1 MIKLKIDKNKT
12 ASRRKAVKRKPK
24 VKQYKHIR
32 HVTLPLYFGWELIIA
47 IRRLED
53 WRLYLSRPFKVY
65 WHYMTVVAFFVVSFS
80 AVFFI
85 FNSFLTHAATYYF
98 VQTDWSGGNTVE
110 YPNHTS
116 NRTGWT
122 KYTSKDSNITAGTE
136 ITITEAITTLTETS
150 DTDFNAGA
158 TSTAEV
164 SGSGDSAYVA
174 LSTTSGS
181 NGLINNAGAS
191 EYALELEVVGNYAY
205 VANGLGGL
213 FIYDVSDPANPTYV
227 SDIDTGLAYN
237 IKVYGDYVY
246 VADSSVIDIVD
257 VSTKS
262 SPSIVNTISDTGGP
276 NDFVIQGTTMYVAWD
291 QSGCSGYCADG
302 WIIAYDITDP
312 LNPSEIAST
321 ANLGEY
327 LKDIYVEGDYL
338 YASQSFWD
346 SGDWSLTW
354 YDISNPSAITQVNFT
369 AATNEYTY
377 GLAVV
382 GQYVFMANS
391 TDGVHVFSTST
402 DSLVHTYNTAGNAVD
417 LAINGDTMYI
427 AEQNSSIF
435 DVDISN
441 PLSISFNGTH
451 SSTAAK
457 GVFFKDGYLYV
468 ADNSAG
474 LRTISIP
481 SYVSSGTFTSQIL
494 DTSANSGFGN
504 ISWTSTEPGGTSLS
518 VKVRTSNDAAMSGA
532 TAWASCDA
540 VTSGNDISANNCVTD
555 GHQYVQ
561 YQVTLSSS
569 ESSRT
574 PQLSDLSIQYT
585 SYTNGSLLSSA
596 FNTQSSANVMGSV
609 EWNSTGTGTIQMQIR
624 TAPDDGADAPD
635 WASGSGWCGPITCA
649 ATTGDTDYANSYHTS
664 SGSSVHLDQT
674 TGDDDQWFQYR
685 IWLTSA
691 DGASTPSVEDI
702 TMIYVVNAPP
712 EFQSAAIASQGSDG
726 VVTISYSV
734 RDPDATSGT
743 ATPGEVTP
751 SFQYSTNNGVDWYN
765 ITGGMSAGATST
777 QSVGESAYSEIT
789 AYWTPRNQGIE
800 AYSTQTKI
808 RVTVD
813 DSEGANNTA
822 SSDTAAFTMDAKTP
836 TVGNPAVR
844 VIATTTPSATLI
856 MDASDDT
863 TLQMCITLD
872 ESESNCVSYDTYSTL
887 SLSTDPDT
895 AYVIFK
901 DAYSNTNSQSAV
913 TPETPQNMII
923 RDLSNTS
930 SASTTPE
937 YRLFISWAAVSTPV
951 SEFANYEVWHSTDG
965 SNYSLLDTITDR
977 SINYY
982 LHDNLVADSAHYYK
996 VSTTDK
1002 VSGTEILQNTSYF
1015 SSVVSDT
1022 ANGQGGTDASPPTI
1036 SSVSVSSINT
1046 QSAIITWT
1054 TDELSNSTVGYST
1067 TPANFDDET
1076 GVASM
1081 VTDHS
1086 VTLSGLTPG
1095 ETYYFRVKSSDPD
1108 TNEATDSSG
1117 GDGYTFNTLSGPA
1130 ISNVSASTVQNT
1142 SATITWNTD
1151 IASDSAVYYSVN
1163 SDMSDYMVTPTDS
1176 TSVTDHSVSISDLT
1190 AGTKYYFYVKSGVA
1204 IDNNVGDYYYFNT
1217 TSDSTAPVIT
1227 SVDTNVITDDDAV
1240 IGWTTDE
1247 LANAQVYFGT
1257 ASDNY
1262 SSSTAVTSTYNT
1274 SHDVWI
1280 TPLANN
1286 TKYYYRVVSVDQAG
1300 NISTSSTEYDFTT
1313 LEQLSTESEVVIRE
1327 EEAAD
1332 NALEGYTCGGGGGG
1346 GSSRDY
1352 VKPKITNINLDD
1364 TDPQAVKVVWD
1375 TSENAIS
1382 VIQYGV
1388 DSIEENSLVS
1398 AAALNRATQTHEMV
1412 LDNLSS
1418 NQNYKYKV
1426 LAIDA
1431 AGNIGESDELEFTN
1445 GSFIPEEGEGDG
1457 GETPSDTVA
1466 EESFLLTI
1474 DQAAEYI
1481 ARSSNNVSIAALESG
1496 LLQLQD
1502 LANIVPPPIISGEP
1516 VVTIGTNSA
1525 IIEWSTD
1532 DEANAL
1538 VSYASESY
1546 YFANDDYESTIG
1558 LPDYYSAGDHRVTLL
1573 GLEPE
1578 TNYHYKIVSK
1588 KEVGSS
1594 AESKDFSF
1602 TTLAELAEIESYT
1615 TDIVSTEE
1623 VVFKWVTTIPTDTR
1637 VDYTPY
1643 RNGSLAVDEK
1653 RTERNEIFTT
1663 IHQMTIEDM
1672 EAGVLYQVDLYGNT
1686 TDEDVISQSIPS
1698 FATSDDN
1705 LPPVI
1710 KQVKT
1715 DAALSVGKDTKVQAI
1730 VSWYTNEP
1738 STSRVLYEQGA
1749 GRSDEELTQSSPI
1762 DDNYARHHVV
1772 VITNFNPGAIYRF
1785 QVESTDTE
1793 GNSSRS
1799 RTYTILTPKQQES
1812 VFQVIMRNVEE
1823 TFGWVQ
1829 F

>member
-1 MIKLKIDKNKT
+1 MIKLKIDKNKS
-12 ASRRKAVKRKPK
+12 ASSKKAIKRKPK
-24 VKQYKHIR
+24 VKKYKHIR

-47 IRRLED
+47 IRRLEN
-53 WRLYLSRPFKVY
+53 WRLYVYQPFKRY

-80 AVFFI
+80 SVFFI
-85 FNSFLTHAATYYF
+85 FNSFLTNAATYYF
-98 VQTDWSGGNTVE
+98 VQTDWSGGNSVE
-110 YPNHTS
+110 YPTHST
-116 NRTGWT
+116 NRTGWN

-181 NGLINNAGAS
+181 NGLVNNAAAG
-191 EYALELEVVGNYAY
+191 EYALNVEVVGNYAY
-205 VANGLGGL
+205 VANGTGGL
-213 FIYDVSDPANPTYV
+213 FIYDVSDPANPSYV
-227 SDIDTGLAYN
+227 GDVDNGIAYAV
-237 IKVYGDYVY
+237 KVYGDYVY
-246 VADSSVIDIVD
+246 VADSSTLDIVD

-262 SPSIVNTISDTGGP
+262 SPTIVNTISDTGGP
-276 NDFVIQGTTMYVAWD
+276 NVFAIQGTTLYAAWD

-302 WIIAYDITDP
+302 WLIAYDITDP
-312 LNPSEIAST
+312 ENPSEIAST

-327 LKDIYVEGDYL
+327 LWDIYVEGDYL
-338 YASQSFWD
+338 YVSQSFWD
-346 SGDWSLTW
+346 SADWDLTW
-354 YDISNPSAITQVNFT
+354 YDISTPSAITLVNST

-377 GLAVV
+377 GLEVV

-391 TDGVHVFSTST
+391 TAGVHVFSTST
-402 DSLVHTYNTAGNAVD
+402 DSRVHTYNTAGNAID

-427 AEQNSSIF
+427 ADQNSSIF
-435 DVDISN
+435 DVDISD
-441 PLSISFNGTH
+441 PTSITFNGTH
-451 SSTAAK
+451 SSTNAK

-468 ADNSAG
+468 ADYSSG

-504 ISWTSTEPGGTSLS
+504 ISWTSSEPSGTSLS
-518 VKVRTSNDAAMSGA
+518 VKVRTSNDSGMSGA

-540 VTSGNDISANNCVTD
+540 VTSGNDVSANNCVTD

-596 FNTQSSANVMGSV
+596 FNTESSANVMGSV
-609 EWNSTGTGTIQMQIR
+609 EWNNSGTGTIQMQIR
-624 TAPDDGADAPD
+624 TAPDDGGDAPD

-649 ATTGDTDYANSYHTS
+649 ATTGDEDYANSYHTS
-664 SGSSVHLDQT
+664 SGSSVHSDQT

-691 DGASTPSVEDI
+691 DGASTPSVSDI

-712 EFQSAAIASQGSDG
+712 EFESAATASQGSDG
-726 VVTISYSV
+726 VVTITYSV
-734 RDPDATSGT
+734 RDPDSTFGT
-743 ATPGEVTP
+743 GTPGEVTP
-751 SFQYSTNNGVDWYN
+751 TFQYSTNNGTDWHN
-765 ITGGMSAGATST
+765 ITGGLSAGATST
-777 QSVGESAYSEIT
+777 QSVDESAYTEIT

-836 TVGNPAVR
+836 TVGDPAIK
-844 VIATTTPSATLI
+844 VIATTTPASLVLN
-856 MDASDDT
+856 ASDDT

-872 ESESNCVSYDTYSTL
+872 ESESNCVSYDTSSTL
-887 SLSTDPDT
+887 SLATDPDT

-901 DAYSNTNSQSAV
+901 DAYSNTSSQSAV

-951 SEFANYEVWHSTDG
+951 DEFANYEVWHSTDG
-965 SNYSLLDTITDR
+965 SSYSLLSTITDR

-982 LHDNLVADSAHYYK
+982 LHDDLSADSTHYYK
-996 VSTTDK
+996 ISTSDND
-1002 VSGTEILQNTSYF
+1002 GNTSYF
-1015 SSVVSDT
+1015 SSVVSDA

-1046 QSAIITWT
+1046 QSAVITWT
-1054 TDELSNSTVGYST
+1054 TDELSDSTVGYST
-1067 TPANFDDET
+1067 AAGNFDSET

-1086 VTLSGLTPG
+1086 VTLSGLTPNT
-1095 ETYYFRVKSSDPD
+1095 TYYFRAKSADPD
-1108 TNEATDSSG
+1108 TNEATDSNG
-1117 GDGYTFNTLSGPA
+1117 GDGYTFDTLSGPA
-1130 ISNVSASTVQNT
+1130 ISNVSASTVQNS

-1151 IASDSAVYYSVN
+1151 IASNSTVYYSTN
-1163 SDMSDYMVTPTDS
+1163 SDMSGAMS
-1176 TSVTDHSVSISDLT
+1176 TSDSDSVTEHSVTVSDLSV
-1190 AGTKYYFYVKSGVA
+1190 GTKYYFYVQSGVA

-1217 TSDSTAPVIT
+1217 TSDSTPPVIT

-1240 IGWTTDE
+1240 IGWITDE

-1262 SSSTAVTSTYNT
+1262 SSSTLATSSYDT

-1280 TPLANN
+1280 RPLENN

-1332 NALEGYTCGGGGGG
+1332 NALEGYSCGGGGG

-1398 AAALNRATQTHEMV
+1398 AAALNRATQTHEMI

-1418 NQNYKYKV
+1418 NQTYKYKV

-1431 AGNIGESDELEFTN
+1431 AGNIGESEELTFTN
-1445 GSFIPEEGEGDG
+1445 GSFIPDETGDT
-1457 GETPSDTVA
+1457 GETPGEDTA
-1466 EESFLLTI
+1466 IEESFLLTI

-1516 VVTIGTNSA
+1516 VLTIGTNSA

-1532 DEANAL
+1532 EEANAL

-1546 YFANDDYESTIG
+1546 YFANDDYETTIG

-1573 GLEPE
+1573 GLSPE

-1594 AESKDFSF
+1594 AESRDFNF

-1653 RTERNEIFTT
+1653 RTEKNEIFTT

-1730 VSWYTNEP
+1730 ISWYTNEP

-1823 TFGWVQ
+1823 TFGWVK